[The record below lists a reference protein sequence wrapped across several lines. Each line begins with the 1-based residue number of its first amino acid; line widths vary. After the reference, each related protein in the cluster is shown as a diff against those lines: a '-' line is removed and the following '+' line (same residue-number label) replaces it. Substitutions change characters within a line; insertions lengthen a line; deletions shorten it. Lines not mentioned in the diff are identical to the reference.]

1 MTDDI
6 PPRTASAAGRPVTI
20 AVTIAVVAVY
30 VSAFAN
36 VLLGILILLSRYQ
49 VARADVLPVSLLG
62 AAVILFGLLLVA
74 VASGLSRGSRLSRVL
89 ATVYLSILIALN
101 AATIAT
107 TDGWDWS
114 TAVQL
119 AVEVIV
125 VVLLWAPPGSRR
137 FTRDRRANA

>member
-1 MTDDI
+1 VTDDI
-6 PPRTASAAGRPVTI
+6 PSRTASAAGRPVTI

-30 VSAFAN
+30 ISAFAN

-89 ATVYLSILIALN
+89 ATVYLGILIALN

-119 AVEVIV
+119 AVQLIV

-137 FTRDRRANA
+137 FARDRPAAA

>member
-6 PPRTASAAGRPVTI
+6 PSPTASAAGRPVTI

-30 VSAFAN
+30 ISAFAN

-89 ATVYLSILIALN
+89 ATVYLGILMALN

-119 AVEVIV
+119 AVQLIV

-137 FTRDRRANA
+137 FARDRPAAA

>member
-6 PPRTASAAGRPVTI
+6 PARTASAAGRPVTI

-89 ATVYLSILIALN
+89 ATVYLGILMALN

-119 AVEVIV
+119 AVQLIV

-137 FTRDRRANA
+137 FARDRPAAA

>member
-1 MTDDI
+1 MTDDF
-6 PPRTASAAGRPVTI
+6 PTRTASAAGRPVTI

-89 ATVYLSILIALN
+89 ATVYLGILIALN

-114 TAVQL
+114 TTVQL
-119 AVEVIV
+119 AVQALV

-137 FTRDRRANA
+137 FARDRAATA